1 MGFDTCFF
9 FFFLLWKE
17 ISCTCKNILFDW
29 FRPHRHICFFFFF
42 FFFLCD
48 IGTVFKSRGKSS
60 QNRLAPDKQREMLK
74 ASYTRS
80 HGKDIFKHTRFHN
93 SCLVVKIDW
102 LCCPVDFLLI
112 LSMHLQY
119 RNKSLS
125 KDRLEKKLKK

>member
-9 FFFLLWKE
+9 FSFFFERKSVVRVRIYSLTDSDL
-17 ISCTCKNILFDW
+17 IDTFV
-29 FRPHRHICFFFFF
+29 FFFFF

-93 SCLVVKIDW
+93 FCLVVKIDW